1 MKKGDMSNEQTD
13 KEFRVRADAFIHLA
27 NEQRK
32 NANNDKVNA
41 SLLYASTRFTAF
53 IVASA
58 AEGVEE
64 MKEDR
69 DEAVRYFTEKFRE
82 MLVENIDDYIG
93 NYADYIQK
101 FRKE

>member
-1 MKKGDMSNEQTD
+1 MSNEQTD

-58 AEGVEE
+58 AEDVAE

-69 DEAVRYFTEKFRE
+69 EEAVRYFTEKFRE